1 VKRGFSQRRKM
12 MMKLLKQDW
21 AADKL
26 AAAFAGLNISPME
39 RAEKLSLQQFVDLT
53 KLLSA

>member
-1 VKRGFSQRRKM
+1 M

-26 AAAFAGLNISPME
+26 TAAFAELKISHME
-39 RAEKLSLQQFVDLT
+39 RAEKLSLEQFVELT
-53 KLLSA
+53 KILK